1 MVFFTV
7 FNVARLLLLQTEQ
20 HTKMSGTDAPRE
32 SVRLMWHG
40 APTKR
45 WSAQF
50 SGQGH
55 LLTCVALRRRPTNS
69 NRKGDIARYE
79 VT

>member
-1 MVFFTV
+1 MVLFTV
-7 FNVARLLLLQTEQ
+7 FNAARLLLSQTEQ
-20 HTKMSGTDAPRE
+20 HTKMSDTDALRE
-32 SVRLMWHG
+32 SVWLMWHG

-50 SGQGH
+50 SRQGH
-55 LLTCVALRRRPTNS
+55 LLTCVALRRRLTNS
-69 NRKGDIARYE
+69 NRKRDIARCE